1 MREVIEDV
9 QRWREEG
16 EQIALATVI
25 ATWGSA
31 PRKEGAKMALTPSGK
46 ISGSVSG
53 GCVEGAVYESGLE
66 TLETG
71 QAQLL
76 EFGVADETAWDVG
89 LACGGHIKVFVEPMS
104 EPGLERIQQWLHAE
118 ESAATVTVVS
128 GPNGAVGQKVYV
140 APDGE
145 QYGTIEGMS
154 VKEVAGIVENA
165 LNSGGPIRHTLSAEP
180 GELELFVDALLPS
193 PTLLIIGGAHIA
205 IALASIARTVGYHTI
220 LVDPRRAFGNVE
232 RFPHVDRLIQA
243 WPDEALED
251 LTLTHN
257 TAVATLTHDPKID
270 DPALIGVLAGP
281 AFYVGAL
288 GSTSTHER
296 RRKRLLEAGV
306 TPEQIERI
314 HSPIGLDINSQTP
327 EEIAVA
333 IMAEIVAARRGAEI

>member
-1 MREVIEDV
+1 MREVIKDL

-31 PRKEGAKMALTPSGK
+31 PRKVGAKMALTPSGK

-53 GCVEGAVYESGLE
+53 GCVEGAVYESGVE
-66 TLETG
+66 TLKTG

-76 EFGVADETAWDVG
+76 DFGVADETAWDVG
-89 LACGGHIKVFVEPMS
+89 LACGGQIKVFVEPIS
-104 EPGLERIQQWLHAE
+104 EAGLVRLQRWLEAE
-118 ESAATVTVVS
+118 ESAAIITVV
-128 GPNGAVGQKVYV
+128 GGQDALIGQKVYV

-145 QYGTIEGMS
+145 QYGTIEGLGAE
-154 VKEVAGIVENA
+154 KIATLAQQA
-165 LNSGGPIRHTLSAEP
+165 LETGGPMRRTLPAP
-180 GELELFVDALLPS
+180 QGELELFVDALLPS
-193 PTLLIIGGAHIA
+193 PTLLIVGGAHIA
-205 IALASIARTVGYHTI
+205 IALASIARTVGYRTI
-220 LVDPRRAFGNVE
+220 LVDPRRAFGSAE

-243 WPDEALED
+243 WPDEALKD
-251 LTLTHN
+251 LTITHN

-270 DPALIGVLAGP
+270 DPALIGVLSGP

-306 TPEQIERI
+306 APDLIDRI
-314 HSPIGLDINSQTP
+314 HAPIGLDINSQTP

-333 IMAEIVAARRGAEI
+333 IMAEIIAARRGARK

>member
-16 EQIALATVI
+16 EKIALATVI

-31 PRKEGAKMALTPSGK
+31 PRKVGAKMALTPSGK

-53 GCVEGAVYESGLE
+53 GCVEGAVYESGIE
-66 TLETG
+66 TLKTNR
-71 QAQLL
+71 AQLL

-89 LACGGHIKVFVEPMS
+89 LACGGQIKVFVEPMS
-104 EPGLERIQQWLHAE
+104 QRGLERIQQWLEAE
-118 ESAATVTVVS
+118 QSAAVVTVVG
-128 GPNGAVGQKVYV
+128 GPDGLIGQKVYV
-140 APDGE
+140 APDGR
-145 QYGTIEGMS
+145 QHGSLEGVS
-154 VKEVAGIVENA
+154 DEEIANVADRA
-165 LNSGGPIRHTLSAEP
+165 LSSGGPMRHTISVGPDEI
-180 GELELFVDALLPS
+180 ELFVDALLPS
-193 PTLLIIGGAHIA
+193 PTLVIVGGAHIA
-205 IALASIARTVGYHTI
+205 IALASIAQTVGYRTTLI
-220 LVDPRRAFGNVE
+220 DPRRAFGNAE

-270 DPALIGVLAGP
+270 DPALINVLSGP

-306 TPEQIERI
+306 APELVDRI

-333 IMAEIVAARRGAEI
+333 IMAEIIAARRGAEK